1 MSNLLFDTDFLVLS
15 STVEILLLVLPFTT
29 NLNFLTDAIII
40 FLLVATVAGVISSKL
55 GMPALTGEIFTGF
68 LLGPPLGE
76 FKWRD
81 PRHETFGQ
89 SHQLLLV
96 PRGHS

>member
-1 MSNLLFDTDFLVLS
+1 MSFAFEFSPIIVGIEL
-15 STVEILLLVLPFTT
+15 EP
-29 NLNFLTDAIII
+29 LTDAILI

-76 FKWRD
+76 FEGSD
-81 PRHETFGQ
+81 PPRFEMTFGR
-89 SHQLLLV
+89 SHQLLLYL
-96 PRGHS
+96 HDNS